1 MNQGFGQSRL
11 TSGNRLD
18 TMTTISRRSFL
29 AGSAAFAAVPAF
41 EPALKPALGAVPTSG
56 EVDVVIIGAGAAGIA
71 AARRVAAAGRRFAL
85 IEASNRIG
93 GRAFTDTRS
102 LGAPFD
108 RGAHALYAADTNPL
122 LPLAARAGFETSAGP
137 RLQKLR
143 VGRRFGREGEIED
156 FLASVF
162 RSRRAIADAVRGK
175 SDIAA
180 ARVLPKDL
188 LDDWKP
194 TVDFVLG
201 AYGTGRD
208 LADLSALDLSR
219 MTERDSSTYV
229 RRGLGALIAKL
240 GEGVPVQLSTP
251 ATKIEWLK
259 TLEVETE
266 RGKLRA
272 RTVIV
277 TASASVLAAGKI
289 KFTPEL
295 PKSYVDAFARLK
307 LGSRDHIGLEVSGN
321 PFGLAANDLV
331 FQKAASARTG
341 ALLAHVNGSS
351 ICVVDVGGKFGAEL
365 AAQGEA
371 AMTDF
376 AVSWLADLYG
386 SEVKSAVKRQA
397 ATRWNEEPWI
407 MGAIASAVPG
417 GDGARKQLAV
427 PVRERVW
434 FAGDAVHDTL
444 GGTLAGAWES
454 GTRAAE
460 AALRKIGA
468 LKDEKP
474 ETKPARGRERTR
486 RRNRDQ

>member
-1 MNQGFGQSRL
+1 
-11 TSGNRLD
+11 
-18 TMTTISRRSFL
+18 MTTISRRTFL
-29 AGSAAFAAVPAF
+29 AGSAAFAATPAF
-41 EPALKPALGAVPTSG
+41 DSARTAALGAVPASG
-56 EVDVVIIGAGAAGIA
+56 EVDVVIVGAGAAGIA

-93 GRAFTDTRS
+93 GRCVTETRS
-102 LGAPFD
+102 LGAAFD
-108 RGAHALYAADTNPL
+108 RGAQALYAADINPL
-122 LPLAARAGFETSAGP
+122 LPLAARAGFETAAGP

-162 RSRRAIADAVRGK
+162 RSRRGIADAMRGK
-175 SDIAA
+175 DGMRGDVPA

-201 AYGTGRD
+201 AYGAGRG
-208 LADLSALDLSR
+208 LADLSAIDLSR
-219 MTERDSSTYV
+219 MMERDSPTYV
-229 RRGLGALIAKL
+229 RRGLGALIARL

-259 TLEVETE
+259 TLEVETG
-266 RGKLRA
+266 RGRLRA

-277 TASASVLAAGKI
+277 TASTSVLAAGKI
-289 KFTPEL
+289 RFTPEL

-307 LGSRDHIGLEVSGN
+307 LGSRDRIGLDVTGN

-331 FQKAASARTG
+331 FEKASGSRTG
-341 ALLAHVNGSS
+341 ALLAHVNGGSV
-351 ICVVDVGGKFGAEL
+351 CVVDVGGRFGAEL
-365 AAQGEA
+365 SAQGEA

-376 AVSWLADLYG
+376 AASWLADLYG
-386 SEVKSAVKRQA
+386 SEVKSAVKRQT
-397 ATRWNEEPWI
+397 ATRWNAEPWI
-407 MGAIASAVPG
+407 MGAIASAAPG

-427 PVRERVW
+427 PVREHVW
-434 FAGDAVHDTL
+434 FAGDAVHETL
-444 GGTLAGAWES
+444 GGTVAGAWES

-460 AALRKIGA
+460 AALRRIGA

-474 ETKPARGRERTR
+474 DRKQDRKPPR
-486 RRNRDQ
+486 RRRQRDGG

>member
-1 MNQGFGQSRL
+1 
-11 TSGNRLD
+11 
-18 TMTTISRRSFL
+18 MTTISRRSFL

-41 EPALKPALGAVPTSG
+41 DPALGAVPTSG

-71 AARRVAAAGRRFAL
+71 AARRVAAAGRRFVL

-93 GRAFTDTRS
+93 GRAFTETRS
-102 LGAPFD
+102 LGAAFD

-122 LPLAARAGFETSAGP
+122 LPLAARAGFETATGP

-175 SDIAA
+175 GDVPA

-208 LADLSALDLSR
+208 LADLSAIDLSR
-219 MTERDSSTYV
+219 MSERDSPAYV
-229 RRGLGALIAKL
+229 RRGLGALIARL

-307 LGSRDHIGLEVSGN
+307 LGSRERIGLEVSGN
-321 PFGLAANDLV
+321 PFGLTANDLV
-331 FQKAASARTG
+331 FEKAAGARTG
-341 ALLAHVNGSS
+341 ALLAHINGSS
-351 ICVVDVGGKFGAEL
+351 ICAVDVGGKFGAEL
-365 AAQGEA
+365 SAQGEA

-376 AVSWLADLYG
+376 AVSWLADIYG
-386 SEVKSAVKRQA
+386 SDVKSAVKRQT
-397 ATRWNEEPWI
+397 ATRWNAEPWI
-407 MGAIASAVPG
+407 MGAIASVAPG
-417 GDGARKQLAV
+417 GEGARKQLAA

-444 GGTLAGAWES
+444 GGTVTGAWES

-468 LKDEKP
+468 IKDEKP
-474 ETKPARGRERTR
+474 EAKQERRPPR
-486 RRNRDQ
+486 RRRQRD

>member
-1 MNQGFGQSRL
+1 M
-11 TSGNRLD
+11 
-18 TMTTISRRSFL
+18 
-29 AGSAAFAAVPAF
+29 PAF
-41 EPALKPALGAVPTSG
+41 DPALGAVPASG

-93 GRAFTDTRS
+93 GRAFTETRS
-102 LGAPFD
+102 LGAAFD

-122 LPLAARAGFETSAGP
+122 LPLAARAGFETATGP

-175 SDIAA
+175 GDVPA

-201 AYGTGRD
+201 AYSTGRD
-208 LADLSALDLSR
+208 LADLSAIDLSR
-219 MTERDSSTYV
+219 MTERDSPTYV

-240 GEGVPVQLSTP
+240 GEGVPAQLSTP

-295 PKSYVDAFARLK
+295 PKPYVDAFTRLK
-307 LGSRDHIGLEVSGN
+307 LGSRDRIGLEMSGN

-331 FQKAASARTG
+331 FEKASGSRTG
-341 ALLAHVNGSS
+341 ALLAHVNGSTV
-351 ICVVDVGGKFGAEL
+351 CAVDIGGKFGAEL
-365 AAQGEA
+365 SAQGETV
-371 AMTDF
+371 MTDF

-386 SEVKSAVKRQA
+386 SDVKSAVKRQT
-397 ATRWNEEPWI
+397 ATRWNNEPWI
-407 MGAIASAVPG
+407 MGAIASAAPG
-417 GDGARKQLAV
+417 GDGARRQLSV

-444 GGTLAGAWES
+444 GGTLTGAWES

-468 LKDEKP
+468 IKDEKP
-474 ETKPARGRERTR
+474 EKQPARGRERTR